1 MDPKVTDEQLLRA
14 FIKGDRDALAQLASR
29 YEQQLLGLASGLLGS
44 QTPACDA
51 VQNAWVRVIR
61 HGGTFNGSSSFKT
74 WMYRITINCCRDL
87 QAKRKIK
94 QEDENLGNEVD
105 ANQTPEQDLLLR
117 ERKQVLHQSI
127 SKLNQ
132 AKRETLLLC
141 YHDSMTH
148 EKAAE
153 VLDIPVG
160 TLKSRL
166 NAALKELRQL
176 LVDENK
182 S

>member
-14 FIKGDRDALAQLASR
+14 FVKGDRDALAQLASR

-61 HGGTFNGSSSFKT
+61 HGSKFNGSSSFKT
-74 WMYRITINCCRDL
+74 WMYRITINCCRDI
-87 QAKRKIK
+87 QAKRKTK
-94 QEDENLGNEVD
+94 QSDETLGNEVD
-105 ANQTPEQDLLLR
+105 DKQTPEQDLLLR

-166 NAALKELRQL
+166 NAALNELREL
-176 LVDENK
+176 LAEDNI

>member
-1 MDPKVTDEQLLRA
+1 MAQKDTDEQLLRA
-14 FIKGDRDALAQLASR
+14 FVKGDRDALAQLAGR
-29 YEQQLLGLASGLLGS
+29 YEAQLLGLASGLLGS

-61 HGGTFNGSSSFKT
+61 HGSTFNGSSSFKT

-94 QEDENLGNEVD
+94 QDDETLKNETD
-105 ANQTPEQDLLLR
+105 SKQSPEQDLLNR

-166 NAALKELRQL
+166 NAALNELRKL
-176 LVDENK
+176 LAEDNI